1 MAISRVEFSGVRVTG
16 VRVGDLKDV
25 RVSYMTVGHV
35 RGVKVT
41 RLELR
46 MLTVEKVA
54 EVCVGDVRVSDV

>member
-1 MAISRVEFSGVRVTG
+1 
-16 VRVGDLKDV
+16 
-25 RVSYMTVGHV
+25 MTVGHV